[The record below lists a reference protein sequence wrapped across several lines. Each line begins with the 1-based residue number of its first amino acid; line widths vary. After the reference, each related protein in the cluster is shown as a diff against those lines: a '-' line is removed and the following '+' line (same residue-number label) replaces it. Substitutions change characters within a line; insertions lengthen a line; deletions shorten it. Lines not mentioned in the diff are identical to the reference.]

1 MTNTI
6 RIIGAKQNNLK
17 NLNIDFNSQEITVI
31 TGVSGSGKSS
41 LAFDTLYAEGQRRYV
56 ETFSPYARQFL
67 DRMDKPQVDRIE
79 GVLPAIAIDQINP
92 IRNSRSS
99 VGTMTELNDYLKLFY
114 ARLGRL
120 FCQQC
125 SHEVTIDSPQ
135 SIVEQLASESERLGD
150 PRWVLCFKIDIP
162 DNFSTEEI
170 QQYLQQQG
178 YTRTY
183 EPANDSKGLYVIQDR
198 FRSSRVDST
207 RLSEGL
213 EAAFMHGRDQLH
225 LFALDDERN
234 EIAHLHFR
242 ASLYCARCHIEYS
255 PAHESTF
262 SYNSPLGACET
273 CRGFGRVMGIDYG
286 LVIPDENKSLLEGA
300 IRPWH
305 TERNKK
311 HQKQMEAL
319 APAAG
324 VRLSAPWNQLSAAE
338 KQWVIQGDP
347 DWKRRS
353 KDKWYGVQRFFDYLE
368 KRSYRMHVRVMLSNY
383 RSYTP
388 CTECLG
394 ARLKTTSL
402 LWRIGNQDS
411 KGDPQ
416 PYQRFIPHGC
426 HWTPDQVAAMPG
438 LHLYDLMRL
447 PIGQLRDFF
456 SGIAQRHGDD
466 PALELILSE
475 VQTRLDFLCRVGVDY
490 LHLDRQSR
498 TLSGGEVQRINL
510 TTALGSSLVNTL
522 FVLDEPSIGLHPQ
535 DMHRVIDAMKRLK
548 THGNTLVVVEHD
560 PQVMVAADRIL
571 DMGPGPGPNGG
582 QILFDGAPTDL
593 RAAHTLTGDY
603 LAGRRQLPAY
613 PNQPVTKETP
623 SLYLRGVRAHNL
635 KNIDVRIPV
644 DRFTVIC
651 GVSGSGKST
660 LIENVLYP
668 ALLKHFGQATEAP
681 GTFDSLEGA
690 DQFSEVVFVDQS
702 PIGRTARS
710 NPASYV
716 GAFDPIRRLFART
729 ALAKERGY
737 TAGTFSFNTGNG
749 RCPGCGGSG
758 FEHIEMQFLSDVYLR
773 CPDCDGRRY
782 RHEILEVHL
791 EHHGQRAS
799 IADVLAMTID
809 EAAEFF
815 TGLQE
820 VQRVLAPLLDVGL
833 GYLQLG
839 QPVPTLSGGEAQ
851 RLKLAGYLAE
861 TNKRPTRSAGLVKKG
876 RLFLFDEPTT
886 GLHFDD
892 IAKLM
897 SALRSLMQT
906 GHTVVVIEHNLD
918 VILSADWVLELGPKG
933 GHQGGELIAECAP
946 QTLESTEK
954 TPTAVALRE
963 YQQEIRGQ
971 EIDLAHDADETVAP
985 VSTNAVLAVAE
996 PSVHTYD
1003 STSQS
1008 IEIIHAR
1015 EHNLKNIQVSIPR
1028 DQFTVVTGVS
1038 GSGKSTLAF
1047 DILFN
1052 EGQRR
1057 FLESLNAYARS
1068 IVQPAGQPDV
1078 DAIYGI
1084 PPTVAI
1090 EQRISRGGHKS
1101 TVGTMTEIHHFLRL
1115 LYLNLA
1121 TQYCPDCQIK
1131 VEAQSPEQILAH
1143 ILQHYNGQ
1151 KITLLA
1157 PLVVARK
1164 GYYTDL
1170 AQWANSKG
1178 YPQLRVNGD
1187 WISTRDWP
1195 RLERYK
1201 DHYIELPV
1209 AQLTIASNQEQELRH
1224 SIQQALE
1231 YGHGHLQVLVAD
1243 HIEDYSVNRSC
1254 PQCQRSFPAPDP
1266 RLFSYN
1272 SRYGWCEGCYGT
1284 GLKLKGF
1291 DAEQTGEEQKWLD
1304 DEHSA
1309 DAHICN
1315 QCHGQRL
1322 NPVALNYFWQ
1332 EHSIAALSA
1341 MTVQQASSFFAGL
1354 SRQGREAE
1362 IARDIFNEIEHRLH
1376 FLLTVGLGYLGM
1388 DRSAQTLS
1396 GGEAQRIRL
1405 AAQLGSNLQGV
1416 CYVLDE
1422 PTIGLHPRDNQI
1434 LLQALQRLQAHG
1446 NTLVV
1451 VEHDEDTICA
1461 ADHIIDLGPGAGIR
1475 GGQIVASGTIDD
1487 IREHP
1492 ESMTGQYLRAP
1503 IQHSLTARRP
1513 IKKTQPMLEIRGAR
1527 VHNLKDINAQLPLQ
1541 RLTVITGVSGSGKSS
1556 LAHEVLLK
1564 NLKMALHRDNKA
1576 KADDNA
1582 EDKTAAHSN
1591 SDAALEWHN
1600 CDSLQGWESL
1610 ERVLEVD
1617 QTPIGK
1623 TPRSCPATYVGF
1635 WDHIR
1640 RLFAQT
1646 REARMRGWNASRFSF
1661 NTGQGRCDQCGGRGM
1676 LTMEMSFLPDITV
1689 PCDNCHGLRFNPD
1702 TLGILWQGKNIGE
1715 VLRMDVD
1722 TAVEFFSAHP
1732 RILQPLRL
1740 MQDVGLGYLTLG
1752 QPSPTLSGG
1761 EAQRLKLVTELSKA
1775 RVDEGLTRSGPVQHS
1790 TPTLYVLDEPT
1801 VGLAMADVE
1810 KLLHVLHRLCDAGH
1824 TIVVIEHHPDIMAQA
1839 DWIIDLGPEG
1849 GDEGG
1854 HIVVQGPL
1862 KTILKTRQS
1871 YTGQALQSFLSRHE
1885 SVLKSADKKE
1895 DTQEKENAKDDA
1907 ASKVDH
1913 SQAGK

>member
-1 MTNTI
+1 MTQTI
-6 RIIGAKQNNLK
+6 RIVGAQQNNLK
-17 NLNIDFNSQEITVI
+17 NLNVDFHPQEITVI

-67 DRMDKPQVDRIE
+67 DRMDKPQVERIE
-79 GVLPAIAIDQINP
+79 GVLPAIAIDQVNP

-99 VGTMTELNDYLKLFY
+99 VGTMTELNDYLKLFF

-125 SHEVTIDSPQ
+125 AQEVVRDSPQ
-135 SIVEQLASESERLGD
+135 SIAQHLKAEAKRLGD
-150 PRWVLCFKIDIP
+150 PRWVICFEVTVP
-162 DNFSTEEI
+162 ENFSPAEVE
-170 QQYLQQQG
+170 QYLQQQG
-178 YTRTY
+178 YTRSYQPQKSSQSGQQTGTTS
-183 EPANDSKGLYVIQDR
+183 PLKGQDEHSIYVIQDR
-198 FRSSRVDST
+198 FRYSRVDAA
-207 RLSEGL
+207 RLNESL
-213 EAAFMHGRDQLH
+213 ETAFLHGRDQIH
-225 LFALDDERN
+225 VFALDDERQQ
-234 EIAHLHFR
+234 IAHLHYR
-242 ASLYCARCHIEYS
+242 ATLHCAHCHIDYP

-262 SYNSPLGACET
+262 SYNSPLGACDT

-286 LVIPDENKSLLEGA
+286 LVIPDENKSLIDGA
-300 IRPWH
+300 IRPWQ
-305 TERNKK
+305 TARNKK
-311 HQKQMEAL
+311 HQKELEAL
-319 APAAG
+319 APKAG
-324 VRLSAPWNQLSAAE
+324 VRLSAPWNQLTEEE
-338 KQWVIQGDP
+338 KNWVIYGDA
-347 DWKRRS
+347 DWRRGK
-353 KDKWYGVQRFFDYLE
+353 KDKWYGVQRFFDHLE
-368 KRSYRMHVRVMLSNY
+368 KRSYRMHIRVLLSNY

-388 CTECLG
+388 CPDCLG
-394 ARLKTTSL
+394 ARLKTNSL
-402 LWRIGNQDS
+402 LWRIGAQTAAD
-411 KGDPQ
+411 DPQ

-426 HWTPDQVAAMPG
+426 KWSTEQVEQLPG
-438 LHLYDLMRL
+438 LHIYDLMRL
-447 PIGQLRDFF
+447 PIGQLQQFF
-456 SGIAQRHGDD
+456 QHVHDKHGDT
-466 PALELILSE
+466 PSLELILTE
-475 VQTRLDFLCRVGVDY
+475 VLSRLNFLCRVGVDY

-498 TLSGGEVQRINL
+498 SLSGGEVQRINL

-535 DMHRVIDAMKRLK
+535 DMHRIIEALERLK
-548 THGNTLVVVEHD
+548 QHGNTLVIVEHD

-571 DMGPGPGPNGG
+571 DMGPGPGPKGG
-582 QILFDGAPTDL
+582 QILFDGPPTAL
-593 RAAHTLTGDY
+593 RQAHTLTGDY
-603 LAGRRQLPAY
+603 LSNRRQMPAY
-613 PNQPVTKETP
+613 PSLPVTAQSP
-623 SLYLRGVRAHNL
+623 CLSLYGVQAHNL
-635 KNIDVRIPV
+635 KNIDVHLPLNRL
-644 DRFTVIC
+644 TAIC

-681 GTFDSLEGA
+681 GNFARLEGA
-690 DQFSEVVFVDQS
+690 EQLADVVFVDQS

-716 GAFDPIRRLFART
+716 GAFDGIRRLFART

-782 RHEILEVHL
+782 RNEVLEIFL

-815 TGLQE
+815 AGLQDI
-820 VQRVLAPLLDVGL
+820 QRGLTPLIEVGL

-851 RLKLAGYLAE
+851 RLKLAGHLAE
-861 TNKRPTRSAGLVKKG
+861 AKKG
-876 RLFLFDEPTT
+876 PRRNTGLLTKGQLFLFDEPTT

-897 SALRSLMQT
+897 NALRQLMQA
-906 GHTVVVIEHNLD
+906 GHTVVLIEHNLD
-918 VILSADWVLELGPKG
+918 VILAADWVIELGPKG
-933 GHQGGELIAECAP
+933 GHEGGRLIAACSPQALQDDGQTPTGQALQEYQEHIMGQADIATLYAAAEPQP
-946 QTLESTEK
+946 QT
-954 TPTAVALRE
+954 
-963 YQQEIRGQ
+963 Y
-971 EIDLAHDADETVAP
+971 AP
-985 VSTNAVLAVAE
+985 HNHAIQIV
-996 PSVHTYD
+996 
-1003 STSQS
+1003 
-1008 IEIIHAR
+1008 HAR
-1015 EHNLKNIQVSIPR
+1015 EHNLKNIQVDIPR
-1028 DQFTVVTGVS
+1028 DQFTVITGVS

-1090 EQRISRGGHKS
+1090 EQRTSRGGHKS

-1121 TQYCPDCQIK
+1121 TQYCPSCQIR
-1131 VEAQSPEQILAH
+1131 VEPQSAEQIAAH
-1143 ILQHYNGQ
+1143 ILTHYRGQ
-1151 KITLLA
+1151 TVSLLA

-1164 GYYTDL
+1164 GYYTEL
-1170 AQWANSKG
+1170 AQWAHSKG
-1178 YPQLRVNGD
+1178 YAQLRVNGE
-1187 WISTRDWP
+1187 WLSTLDWP
-1195 RLERYK
+1195 RLERYQ
-1201 DHYIELPV
+1201 DHNIELAV
-1209 AQLTIASNQEQELRH
+1209 AQITVDPKNEKALRDA
-1224 SIQQALE
+1224 IQQALE
-1231 YGHGHLQVLVAD
+1231 YGHGHLQLLSTQSD
-1243 HIEDYSVNRSC
+1243 PEQPQNEPIEQIEDYSSSRSC
-1254 PQCQRSFPAPDP
+1254 PQCQSSFPAPDP

-1272 SRYGWCEGCYGT
+1272 SRYGWCTQCYGT
-1284 GLKLKGF
+1284 ALSLKGF
-1291 DAEQTGEEQKWLD
+1291 DEDETGEEQKWLD
-1304 DEHSA
+1304 SEPEER
-1309 DAHICN
+1309 N
-1315 QCHGQRL
+1315 VQCPSCAGQRL
-1322 NPVALNYFWQ
+1322 NPIALNYRW
-1332 EHSIAALSA
+1332 EGHSIAQLSA
-1341 MTVQQASSFFAGL
+1341 LTVQEARNFFAGL
-1354 SRQGREAE
+1354 SRQGRDAT

-1376 FLLTVGLGYLGM
+1376 FMENVGLGYLSL
-1388 DRSAQTLS
+1388 DRSALTLS

-1434 LLQALQRLQAHG
+1434 LLNALQGLQQQG

-1461 ADHIIDLGPGAGIR
+1461 ADHIIDMGPGAGVK
-1475 GGQIVASGTIDD
+1475 GGQIVATGSVEE
-1487 IREHP
+1487 IRNHP
-1492 ESMTGQYLRAP
+1492 QSITGQYLRTP
-1503 IQHSLTARRP
+1503 IQHSIEPRRP
-1513 IKKTQPMLEIRGAR
+1513 IERKQSFLDIVGGQA
-1527 VHNLKDINAQLPLQ
+1527 HNLKAVNAQIPLE

-1564 NLKMALHRDNKA
+1564 NLKLALHHQEEEKRAARAQGDTGPEGSQTPA
-1576 KADDNA
+1576 P
-1582 EDKTAAHSN
+1582 TATVPWQ
-1591 SDAALEWHN
+1591 DCAAL
-1600 CDSLQGWESL
+1600 SGWEGL

-1635 WDHIR
+1635 WDHVR

-1646 REARMRGWNASRFSF
+1646 REARMHGWNASRFSF
-1661 NTGQGRCDQCGGRGM
+1661 NTGQGRCAQCGGQGLRT
-1676 LTMEMSFLPDITV
+1676 LEMSFLPDV
-1689 PCDNCHGLRFNPD
+1689 KVLCASCNGMRFNHE
-1702 TLGILWQGKNIGE
+1702 TLTINWQGKNIGE
-1715 VLRMDVD
+1715 ILQMDVD
-1722 TAVEFFSAHP
+1722 TAVEFFAAHP
-1732 RILQPLRL
+1732 RIVQPLQL

-1775 RVDEGLTRSGPVQHS
+1775 RLEEGLTRSGPVQRVR
-1790 TPTLYVLDEPT
+1790 TTLYVLDEPT

-1824 TIVVIEHHPDIMAQA
+1824 TVVVIEHHPDIMAQA

-1854 HIVVQGPL
+1854 QIVAQGPVADIIN
-1862 KTILKTRQS
+1862 TPTS
-1871 YTGQALQSFLSRHE
+1871 HTGQALAAFLQRPGHN
-1885 SVLKSADKKE
+1885 LRITTA
-1895 DTQEKENAKDDA
+1895 
-1907 ASKVDH
+1907 
-1913 SQAGK
+1913 